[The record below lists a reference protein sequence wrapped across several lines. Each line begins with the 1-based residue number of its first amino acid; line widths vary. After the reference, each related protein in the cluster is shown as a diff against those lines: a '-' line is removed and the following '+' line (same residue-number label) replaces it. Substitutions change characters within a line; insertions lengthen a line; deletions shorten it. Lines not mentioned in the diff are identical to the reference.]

1 MTTLIGIGIGLSGAT
16 GTVYRIASPETSQQS
31 FTSVNEETKKLKDS
45 VAVIEAAMND
55 LAATE
60 DQGDIFEAMAML
72 VADEALMESAEEL
85 IKDGMPAGDAFIAA
99 SEEMAQLMMGDSD
112 FEARIGDL
120 RDLAKRVA
128 AETSGQSVSLNL
140 PKGKDLVLVADD
152 FAPAD
157 TAQFT
162 LDVKA
167 VITKFGG
174 PTSHVAII
182 CRSRGIPA
190 LVSVAAAD
198 QLVGG
203 EQVLVDPVANRVV
216 IDADMSLATKPIE
229 FIPNSEAPIIPV
241 YSNASS
247 IADASGA
254 KANSATGIGLFR
266 TELMYLNAAVQ
277 PDVETQATEFAEIIA
292 TAPAGELIFRTIDA
306 GSDKPVPFI
315 ELINE
320 ENPALGIRGFR
331 LLADHGDF
339 IHDQLLAIRK
349 AEQLSNRSV
358 SVMAPMI
365 ATVSEAQEFAKM
377 ARSVGLSSVGIM
389 VETPAIIYQLSKLSG
404 VLDFVSIGSND
415 LSQYLFAA
423 DRMHPKLGALLDP
436 WQPGLLAAIQATV
449 ANAGKLKVGVCGE
462 AASDP
467 LLAIVLAG
475 LGVNTVSAS
484 LSAVDN
490 VTQALSSLDL
500 ETAKSI
506 ASAVLGAEDAI
517 TARAVAMKLVADN

>member
-1 MTTLIGIGIGLSGAT
+1 MTTFTGIGIGLTAGT
-16 GTVYRIASPETSQQS
+16 GTVYRLAAVENSQQS
-31 FTSVNEETKKLKDS
+31 FSSVDEELQKLKDA
-45 VAVIEAAMND
+45 VAVVEASMNE
-55 LAATE
+55 LSTTE

-72 VADEALMESAEEL
+72 VADVALVESAELL
-85 IKDGMPAGDAFIAA
+85 IRNGTSAGAAYIAA
-99 SEEMAQLMMGDSD
+99 SEEMAELMMGDSD

-128 AETSGQSVSLNL
+128 AEVSGQSVLLNL
-140 PKGKDLVLVADD
+140 PTGKDLVLVADD

-162 LDVKA
+162 PDVKA

-190 LVSVAAAD
+190 LVSVSDAD
-198 QLVGG
+198 QLTAG

-216 IDADMSLATKPIE
+216 VDADISSATQPINFVSLGETPV
-229 FIPNSEAPIIPV
+229 IPV
-241 YSNASS
+241 YANASS
-247 IADASGA
+247 IADSQGA
-254 KANSATGIGLFR
+254 RGNSATGIGLFR
-266 TELMYLNAAVQ
+266 TEFMYLNAAVQ
-277 PDVETQATEFAEIIA
+277 PDVETQANEFAEIIRS
-292 TAPAGELIFRTIDA
+292 APKGELIFRTIDA
-306 GSDKPVPFI
+306 GSDKPVPF
-315 ELINE
+315 LDLVDE

-331 LLADHGDF
+331 LLAAHGDF
-339 IHDQLLAIRK
+339 IRDQLLAIKK
-349 AEQLSNRSV
+349 AEQMANRSV

-365 ATVSEAQEFAKM
+365 ATVAEAKDFAKM
-377 ARSVGLSSVGIM
+377 AREAGLSSVGIM
-389 VETPAIIYQLSKLSG
+389 VETPAIIYQLAKLTE
-404 VLDFVSIGSND
+404 VLDFISIGSND

-423 DRMHPKLGALLDP
+423 DRMHPKLGSLLDP
-436 WQPGLLAAIQATV
+436 WQPGLLLAIQATV
-449 ANAGKLKVGVCGE
+449 NNAGKLKVGVCGE

-484 LSAVDN
+484 LSAVDR
-490 VTQALSSLDL
+490 VTEALSSVDL

-506 ASAVLGAEDAI
+506 ANAVLGAEDALS
-517 TARAVAMKLVADN
+517 ARAVAMKLVADN